1 MIVLSR
7 RPALGVRVDLAP
19 FTAKY
24 ILVLINSPIGLTV
37 SSDLTV
43 ALNEFELPGRLWAL
57 RP

>member
-1 MIVLSR
+1 MIVLAR
-7 RPALGVRVDLAP
+7 CPVLEARVDLAP

-24 ILVLINSPIGLTV
+24 ILVLINSLIGLTV

-43 ALNEFELPGRLWAL
+43 ALNEFKLPGRLWAL